1 MVNVEIVPEVVVVD
15 RIKNVLK
22 VEKDVEIVEVPV
34 PQPYDRIVEV
44 EKIIEK
50 NECNDKIKQEI
61 QVYINLFVEI
71 FAETEKEGLGDV
83 SPHFQKI
90 EG

>member
-44 EKIIEK
+44 EKIIPPVT
-50 NECNDKIKQEI
+50 I
-61 QVYINLFVEI
+61 
-71 FAETEKEGLGDV
+71 
-83 SPHFQKI
+83 
-90 EG
+90 